1 MKILQLYLFKCFIH
15 GFLISLAVLLSIE
28 IFFSFTA
35 EIKYLNDGN
44 YSFFKLIQ
52 YILLNIPRSI
62 NIMFPYAVLIGAM
75 LSLGAMASDLE
86 FVSMQ
91 AAGISVSKIMFIIL
105 SQVFVLS
112 IVFYLMSDFIVPK
125 YTTKAEQKKNFAI
138 NKKIIFQRN
147 GVWFK
152 DDNAFIKIREIY
164 SESNLKEIIIY
175 NYNEENKL
183 QYISYIKEA
192 DLINGKWILKGV
204 NKTFFS
210 TNPISK
216 EYHKVQI
223 KDEFINQQLI
233 NIKTQNSLS
242 LSLSDVRKNIK
253 YLDNNNLDTTVQ
265 TKIFWEKLFQPVS
278 TVIMLFLAMPFIFGR
293 YRQNNLSK
301 RIVIGVLIGISFFI
315 VSSILP
321 NIGIVLGIYPF
332 FNILLTNIM
341 FVVIGYYLYEHHLE
355 TGLR

>member
-91 AAGISVSKIMFIIL
+91 AAGISVSKIMLTIL

-112 IVFYLMSDFIVPK
+112 IIFYLISDFIVPK
-125 YTTKAEQKKNFAI
+125 YTIKAEQTKNFAI

-152 DDNAFIKIREIY
+152 DGNALIKIREIY
-164 SESNLKEIIIY
+164 SESNLKGIIIY

-183 QYISYIKEA
+183 QSISDIRQA
-192 DLINGKWILKGV
+192 DLTKGKWVLKDV
-204 NKTFFS
+204 KRTFFS
-210 TNPISK
+210 TTPISK
-216 EYHKVQI
+216 EYHTVEI
-223 KDEFINQQLI
+223 KDKFINKQLI
-233 NIKTQNSLS
+233 NIKTQNALS
-242 LSLSDVRKNIK
+242 LSLSDVGKNIR
-253 YLDNNNLDTTVQ
+253 YLDNNNLDTTIQ
-265 TKIFWEKLFQPVS
+265 TKIFWEKIFQPVS

-293 YRQNNLSK
+293 YRQNTVNK

-332 FNILLTNIM
+332 FNIFLTNIL
-341 FVVIGYYLYEHHLE
+341 FVVMGYYSYMSQLE
-355 TGLR
+355 AGLR

>member
-1 MKILQLYLFKCFIH
+1 MKILQLYLFKRFIY

-35 EIKYLNDGN
+35 EIKNLNTGN
-44 YSFFKLIQ
+44 YSFFKLLQ

-62 NIMFPYAVLIGAM
+62 NIMFPYAILIGAM
-75 LSLGAMASDLE
+75 LSLGAMASDFE

-105 SQVFVLS
+105 SQVFALS
-112 IVFYLMSDFIVPK
+112 IIFYLISDFIVPK
-125 YTTKAEQKKNFAI
+125 FTIKAEQNKNFSI

-152 DDNAFIKIREIY
+152 DANTFIKIREIY
-164 SESNLKEIIIY
+164 SESNLKGIIVY
-175 NYNEENKL
+175 NYNEENQL
-183 QYISYIKEA
+183 QSISSIAEA
-192 DLINGKWILKGV
+192 DAINGKWNLKGV
-204 NKTFFS
+204 SETFFF
-210 TNPISK
+210 TNPISQK
-216 EYHKVQI
+216 YHKEQVR
-223 KDEFINQQLI
+223 DELINKQLI
-233 NIKTQNSLS
+233 SIKTQNSLN
-242 LSLSDVRKNIK
+242 LSLSDVSKNIK
-253 YLDNNNLDTTVQ
+253 YLGNNNLDTTIQ
-265 TKIFWEKLFQPVS
+265 TKIFWEKIFQPVS

-301 RIVIGVLIGISFFI
+301 RVMIGVLIGISFFI
-315 VSSILP
+315 ISSILP

-332 FNILLTNIM
+332 FNIFLTNALFI
-341 FVVIGYYLYEHHLE
+341 VIGYYLYMHQLE

>member
-1 MKILQLYLFKCFIH
+1 MKILQLYLFKRFIF

-35 EIKYLNDGN
+35 EIKYLNSGN
-44 YSFFKLIQ
+44 YSFTKLVQ

-62 NIMFPYAVLIGAM
+62 NIMFPYAILIGAM

-105 SQVFVLS
+105 SQAFALS
-112 IVFYLMSDFIVPK
+112 IIFYSISDFIVPK
-125 YTTKAEQKKNFAI
+125 YTIKAEQKKNFAI

-147 GVWFK
+147 GIWFK
-152 DDNAFIKIREIY
+152 DGNAFIKIREIY
-164 SESNLKEIIIY
+164 SESNLKGIIVY
-175 NYNEENKL
+175 DYNEENRL
-183 QYISYIKEA
+183 QAISNIKEA

-204 NKTFFS
+204 NKTLFS

-216 EYHKVQI
+216 KYHKVQI
-223 KDEFINQQLI
+223 RDKFINQQLI

-242 LSLSDVRKNIK
+242 LSLSDVAKNIR
-253 YLDNNNLDTTVQ
+253 YLNNNNLDTTVQ
-265 TKIFWEKLFQPVS
+265 TKIFWEKLFQPFS

-315 VSSILP
+315 VYSILP

-341 FVVIGYYLYEHHLE
+341 FVVIGYYLYAHHLE
-355 TGLR
+355 IGLR

>member
-1 MKILQLYLFKCFIH
+1 MKILQLYLFKRFIF

-35 EIKYLNDGN
+35 EIKYLNSGN
-44 YSFFKLIQ
+44 YSFTKLVQ

-62 NIMFPYAVLIGAM
+62 NIMFPYAILIGAM

-105 SQVFVLS
+105 SQAFALS
-112 IVFYLMSDFIVPK
+112 IIFYSISDFIVPK
-125 YTTKAEQKKNFAI
+125 YTIKAEQKKNFAI

-147 GVWFK
+147 GIWFK
-152 DDNAFIKIREIY
+152 DGNAFIKIREIY
-164 SESNLKEIIIY
+164 SESNLKGIIVY
-175 NYNEENKL
+175 DYNEENQL
-183 QYISYIKEA
+183 QAISNIKEA

-204 NKTFFS
+204 NKTLFS

-216 EYHKVQI
+216 KYHKVQI
-223 KDEFINQQLI
+223 KDKFVNQQLI

-242 LSLSDVRKNIK
+242 LSLSDVAKNIR
-253 YLDNNNLDTTVQ
+253 YLNNNNLDTTVQ
-265 TKIFWEKLFQPVS
+265 TKIFWEKLFQPFS

-315 VSSILP
+315 VYSILP

-332 FNILLTNIM
+332 LNILLTNIM
-341 FVVIGYYLYEHHLE
+341 FVVIGYYLYAHNLE
-355 TGLR
+355 IGLR

>member
-1 MKILQLYLFKCFIH
+1 MKILQLYLFKRFIF

-35 EIKYLNDGN
+35 EIKYLNSGN
-44 YSFFKLIQ
+44 YSFTRLVQ

-62 NIMFPYAVLIGAM
+62 NIMFPYAILIGAM

-105 SQVFVLS
+105 SQAFALS
-112 IVFYLMSDFIVPK
+112 IIFYSISDFIVPK
-125 YTTKAEQKKNFAI
+125 YTIKAEQKKNFAI

-164 SESNLKEIIIY
+164 SESNLKGIIIY
-175 NYNEENKL
+175 DYNEENRL
-183 QYISYIKEA
+183 QAISNIKEA

-204 NKTFFS
+204 NKTLFS

-216 EYHKVQI
+216 KYHKVQI
-223 KDEFINQQLI
+223 KDKFVNQQLI

-242 LSLSDVRKNIK
+242 LSLSDVAKNIR
-253 YLDNNNLDTTVQ
+253 YLNNNNLDTTVQ
-265 TKIFWEKLFQPVS
+265 TKIFWEKLFQPFS

-315 VSSILP
+315 VYSILP

-341 FVVIGYYLYEHHLE
+341 FVVIGYYLYAHHLE

>member
-1 MKILQLYLFKCFIH
+1 MKILQLYLFKRFIY
-15 GFLISLAVLLSIE
+15 GFLISLTVLLSIE

-35 EIKYLNDGN
+35 EIKHLNTGN
-44 YSFFKLIQ
+44 YSFARLVQ

-91 AAGISVSKIMFIIL
+91 AAGISVSKIMLTIL

-112 IVFYLMSDFIVPK
+112 IIFYLISDFIVPK
-125 YTTKAEQKKNFAI
+125 YTIKAEQNKNLAI

-164 SESNLKEIIIY
+164 SESDLKGIIIY
-175 NYNEENKL
+175 DYNEENKL
-183 QYISYIKEA
+183 QSISDIRKA
-192 DLINGKWILKGV
+192 DLINGKWILKNV
-204 NKTFFS
+204 TKTFFS

-216 EYHKVQI
+216 KYYKVQI

-233 NIKTQNSLS
+233 NIKT
-242 LSLSDVRKNIK
+242 
-253 YLDNNNLDTTVQ
+253 TT
-265 TKIFWEKLFQPVS
+265 
-278 TVIMLFLAMPFIFGR
+278 
-293 YRQNNLSK
+293 
-301 RIVIGVLIGISFFI
+301 
-315 VSSILP
+315 
-321 NIGIVLGIYPF
+321 
-332 FNILLTNIM
+332 
-341 FVVIGYYLYEHHLE
+341 
-355 TGLR
+355 